1 METTYSFAR
10 YEKKYLLTHTQRD
23 ALMARIG
30 AHLKQDAYPVY
41 TICSLYYDT
50 DDYRLVRASLE
61 RPIYKE
67 KLRVRS
73 YGVPDTGGAV
83 FVELKKKYDGVV
95 YKRRVTAPLPQVAPF
110 LAGRLADGAFGQI
123 GREIDWFQRRNHAVP
138 KAFIAYDRA
147 AFAGVENAALRVTF
161 DTGLRWRAEALDL
174 TRGDWGQP
182 LLPEDAVLMEVKLP
196 GACPLWLSRALSEL
210 AIYPTSYS
218 KYGACYREH
227 LLPAL
232 QKNGWEEQFCA

>member
-1 METTYSFAR
+1 M
-10 YEKKYLLTHTQRD
+10 
-23 ALMARIG
+23 
-30 AHLKQDAYPVY
+30 
-41 TICSLYYDT
+41 
-50 DDYRLVRASLE
+50 
-61 RPIYKE
+61 
-67 KLRVRS
+67 RS
-73 YGVPDTGGAV
+73 YDVPDTGDAV

-123 GREIDWFQRRNHAVP
+123 GREIDWFQRRNHVVP
-138 KAFIAYDRA
+138 KVFIAYDRA
-147 AFAGVENAALRVTF
+147 AFAGLDNDALRVTF

>member
-10 YEKKYLLTHTQRD
+10 YEKKYLLTRTQRD

-30 AHLKQDAYPVY
+30 AQLKQDAYPVY

-73 YGVPDTGGAV
+73 YGVPDTGDAV

-123 GREIDWFQRRNHAVP
+123 GREIDWFQRRNHTGNPFLRLHRSSLRCLFRQYNTPARDLQTEP
-138 KAFIAYDRA
+138 KRNIIKGSTTSLCPRTSPDLFRQCC
-147 AFAGVENAALRVTF
+147 
-161 DTGLRWRAEALDL
+161 GLKNLKSTKDVCVF
-174 TRGDWGQP
+174 QI
-182 LLPEDAVLMEVKLP
+182 LP
-196 GACPLWLSRALSEL
+196 
-210 AIYPTSYS
+210 
-218 KYGACYREH
+218 
-227 LLPAL
+227 
-232 QKNGWEEQFCA
+232 

>member
-10 YEKKYLLTHTQRD
+10 YEKKYLLTRTQRD

-30 AHLKQDAYPVY
+30 THLKQDAYPVY

-50 DDYRLVRASLE
+50 DNYRLIRASLE

-73 YGVPDTGGAV
+73 YGVPDTGDAV

-95 YKRRVTAPLPQVAPF
+95 YKRRVTTPLPQVAPF

-147 AFAGVENAALRVTF
+147 AFAGSENDALRVTF

-174 TRGDWGQP
+174 TRGDWG
-182 LLPEDAVLMEVKLP
+182 
-196 GACPLWLSRALSEL
+196 SR
-210 AIYPTSYS
+210 
-218 KYGACYREH
+218 
-227 LLPAL
+227 
-232 QKNGWEEQFCA
+232 FCRRTRC

>member
-1 METTYSFAR
+1 M
-10 YEKKYLLTHTQRD
+10 
-23 ALMARIG
+23 
-30 AHLKQDAYPVY
+30 
-41 TICSLYYDT
+41 
-50 DDYRLVRASLE
+50 
-61 RPIYKE
+61 
-67 KLRVRS
+67 RS
-73 YGVPDTGGAV
+73 YGVPDTGDAV

-110 LAGRLADGAFGQI
+110 LAGRLAAGAFGQI
-123 GREIDWFQRRNHAVP
+123 GREIDWFQRRNHALP

-147 AFAGVENAALRVTF
+147 AFAGLDNDALRVTL
-161 DTGLRWRAEALDL
+161 DTSLRWRSEALDL

-196 GACPLWLSRALSEL
+196 
-210 AIYPTSYS
+210 IYPTSYS
-218 KYGACYREH
+218 KYGACYLEH